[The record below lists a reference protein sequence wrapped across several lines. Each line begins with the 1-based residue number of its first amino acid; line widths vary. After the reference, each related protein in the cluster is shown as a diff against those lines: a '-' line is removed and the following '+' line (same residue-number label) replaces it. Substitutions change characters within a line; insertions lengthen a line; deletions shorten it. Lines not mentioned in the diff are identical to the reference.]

1 MNVKPLF
8 SRVSSAAIAI
18 AIVAGT
24 APAIAAA
31 AAPAAQQ
38 ASANAWGIPVT
49 DVTPDPA
56 IRYGTLPNGMKYAI
70 MHNGVPKG
78 GAAVRLRFEFGS
90 IGESDKEQGLA
101 HFIEHM
107 AFNGS
112 THVPEGDM
120 VKILERQGLK
130 FGPDTNAQT
139 GFDSTTYMLDLP
151 STDAEHLDTSLML
164 MREVASEIKFDKG
177 ALDRERGV
185 IEGER
190 RFRET
195 APLHLAIDE
204 LQFNAPNTPYGK
216 RLPIGT
222 TEVINS
228 VTPEAIKDLYH
239 RYYRPENATLIFVG
253 DADPAVIEAKI
264 KEHFG
269 SWAGVGPAGAKLPR
283 GTVDLKRPAD
293 FDTFV
298 DPSIPSIVQLTSYRP
313 WEDPQDTKA
322 ERKNEV
328 VRQLAM
334 AMFNRRIDRIAHAP
348 DSVILGGGMSL
359 DKTRDAAV
367 ASVAGVVAKDGH
379 WKDAV
384 GIADQELRR
393 AIQYGFLQSE
403 LDLART
409 NLTSQLAREAEQADS
424 RKSAS
429 IAQEI
434 VSDLDGHDLITSP
447 AWDAK
452 FVAEVAPRVTLAEV
466 DKEFQKLWSGS
477 ARLVHVSAKEALSD
491 EQVAA
496 AVGASSKLAVAKP
509 ADEQVK
515 AFAYDN
521 LGAAGTIAQ
530 DSRIA
535 DLGVRTIRF
544 ANNVRLNIKKTDFEP
559 GKVSF
564 LVRMTGGTLAMPKDE
579 PGLGALIANMSAL
592 AGTKKHN
599 FEDLKTLT
607 AGKQITA
614 GFSVGEDAFETAGAT
629 TAADLPLQ
637 MKITA
642 AYMTDPGYR
651 TEAASQWAT
660 VVPLFDK
667 QISAQPLQLLNVRL
681 PYLLTG
687 HDARFGLPPA
697 SDLIQRNLNEF
708 KAVYAPASATAPIEI
723 TIVGDVD
730 EKAAVDAI
738 AKSFGA
744 LPKRQLKAADYSA
757 ARKMQWTAAA
767 TPLTLKHTGE
777 ADQAVVGAVWRT
789 DDDKDFRTEIG
800 LTMVSNV
807 LDLMLTDSVREQ
819 LGASYGASVDSTM
832 SSDYT
837 HYGYLVADAVVSPTK
852 ADVVDKAIAEAAAT
866 LRDKQIDKDTL
877 ERALNPELEKAQ
889 RNLRENGYWLAALQ
903 AAQSEPDRLDRV
915 RKRIEILKS
924 ITPADIQ
931 KLAQTYLTPDR
942 MNRLRVTSEKT
953 LAAK

>member
-1 MNVKPLF
+1 VKFKPLF

-24 APAIAAA
+24 APAIAAT
-31 AAPAAQQ
+31 APSAQT
-38 ASANAWGIPVT
+38 SVNGWGIPLT

-70 MHNGVPKG
+70 MHNAVPKG
-78 GAAVRLRFEFGS
+78 NAAVRLRFEFGS

-151 STDAEHLDTSLML
+151 STDAEHLDTAFML
-164 MREVASEIKFDKG
+164 MREVASEISFDKG

-195 APLHLAIDE
+195 AQLHLAVDG
-204 LQFNAPNTPYGK
+204 LKFNAPDTPYGN

-239 RYYRPENATLIFVG
+239 RYYRPENATLVFVG

-264 KEHFG
+264 KEKFA
-269 SWAGVGPAGAKLPR
+269 SWKGVGPAGAKLPR
-283 GTVDLKRPAD
+283 GTIDLKRPAD

-298 DPSIPSIVQLTSYRP
+298 DPSIPSIVQLSSYRA
-313 WEDPQDTKA
+313 WEDPLDTRA
-322 ERKNEV
+322 ERRNEV

-334 AMFNRRIDRIAHAP
+334 AMFNRRIERIANAP
-348 DSVILGGGMSL
+348 NSVILGGGMSL
-359 DKTRDAAV
+359 DKTKDAGI
-367 ASVAGVVAKDGH
+367 ASTIGVVVKDGH

-393 AIQYGFLQSE
+393 ALQYGFLQSE

-409 NLTSQLAREAEQADS
+409 NLTSKLQRDAEQADA

-434 VSDLDGHDLITSP
+434 VNEADEKDFITSP
-447 AWDAK
+447 AWDSK
-452 FVAEVAPRVTLAEV
+452 FVADVAPKVTLAEV
-466 DKEFQKLWSGS
+466 DKAFRTLWSGS
-477 ARLVHVSAKEALSD
+477 PQLVHVSAKEAVTD

-496 AVGASSKLAVAKP
+496 AVGASGKLAVAKP
-509 ADEQVK
+509 VDEQVK

-521 LGAAGTIAQ
+521 LGMPGTIAA

-544 ANNVRLNIKKTDFEP
+544 ANNVKLNIKKTDFEP

-564 LVRMTGGTLAMPKDE
+564 LVRMAGGTLAMPKDE
-579 PGLGALIANMSAL
+579 PGLGALIANRSAL
-592 AGTKKHN
+592 AGTGKHN

-607 AGKQITA
+607 TGKQITA

-637 MKITA
+637 MKVTA

-651 TEAASQWAT
+651 AEAASQWAT

-667 QISAQPLQLLNVRL
+667 QIEAQPSQLLNARL

-697 SDLIQRNLNEF
+697 SELIKRNLDEF
-708 KAVYAPASATAPIEI
+708 KSVYSPVSATAPIEI

-730 EKAAVDAI
+730 EKAAIDAV

-744 LPKRQLKAADYSA
+744 LPKRELKAPDYSA
-757 ARKMQWTAAA
+757 ARKVDWAA
-767 TPLTLKHTGE
+767 TSAPITLTHTGE

-789 DDDKDFRTEIG
+789 DDDKDFRTEVG
-800 LTMVSNV
+800 LDMVGNV

-819 LGASYGASVDSTM
+819 LGASYGASVGSSM

-837 HYGYLVADAVVSPTK
+837 GFGFLVANAVVSPTK
-852 ADVVDKAIAEAAAT
+852 ADVVDKAIADAVAS
-866 LRDKQIDKDTL
+866 LREKPIDKDTL

-889 RNLRENGYWLAALQ
+889 QNLRQNNYWLAALQ
-903 AAQSEPDRLDRV
+903 VAQSEPERLDRI
-915 RKRIEILKS
+915 RNRIAILKS

-931 KLAQTYLTPDR
+931 KLAQTYLTPER
-942 MNRLRVTSEKT
+942 MTRLRVTAEKT
-953 LAAK
+953 IASK

>member
-1 MNVKPLF
+1 MNARSLF

-18 AIVAGT
+18 AIVAGATPAIGAT
-24 APAIAAA
+24 APAAKAAV
-31 AAPAAQQ
+31 
-38 ASANAWGIPVT
+38 SAWGIPLT

-56 IRYGTLPNGMKYAI
+56 IRYGALPNGLKYAI
-70 MHNGVPKG
+70 MHNSVPKG
-78 GAAVRLRFEFGS
+78 AAAVRLRFEFGS
-90 IGESDKEQGLA
+90 IGESDKELGLA

-130 FGPDTNAQT
+130 FGPDTNAVT

-151 STDAEHLDTSLML
+151 STDTDHLDTAFML
-164 MREVASEIKFDKG
+164 MREVASEITFDKG

-195 APLHLAIDE
+195 AQLHLAVDG
-204 LQFNAPNTPYGK
+204 LKFNAPNTPYGN

-222 TEVINS
+222 SEVINS
-228 VTPEAIKDLYH
+228 VTPETIKDLYH
-239 RYYRPENATLIFVG
+239 RYYRPENATLVFVG

-264 KEHFG
+264 KEKFS

-283 GTVDLKRPAD
+283 GTIDLKRAAD

-298 DPSIPSIVQLTSYRP
+298 DPSIPSIVQVTSYRP
-313 WEDPQDTKA
+313 WEDPQDTRA
-322 ERKNEV
+322 ERRNEV

-334 AMFNRRIDRIAHAP
+334 AVFNRRIERIANSP

-359 DKTRDAAV
+359 DKTKEAGI
-367 ASVAGVVAKDGH
+367 ASVTGVVAKDGH

-393 AIQYGFLQSE
+393 ALQYGFLQSE
-403 LDLART
+403 LDLAKT
-409 NLTSQLAREAEQADS
+409 NLTSKLARDAEQANS
-424 RKSAS
+424 RKSAA

-434 VSDLDGHDLITSP
+434 VAELDGHDVITSP

-452 FVAEVAPRVTLAEV
+452 FVAETAPKVTLAEV
-466 DKEFQKLWSGS
+466 DQEFRRLWSGS
-477 ARLVHVSAKEALSD
+477 ARLVHVSAKEAVTD
-491 EQVAA
+491 EQVASA
-496 AVGASSKLAVAKP
+496 LDASAKLAVAKP
-509 ADEQVK
+509 ADEEVK

-521 LGAAGTIAQ
+521 LGPAGTIAE

-535 DLGVRTIRF
+535 DLDVRTIRF

-564 LVRMTGGTLAMPKDE
+564 LVRMAGGTLAMPKDE

-607 AGKQITA
+607 TGKQITA

-637 MKITA
+637 MKVTA

-651 TEAASQWAT
+651 VEAASQWAT

-667 QISAQPLQLLNVRL
+667 QVSAQPLQLLNARL

-697 SDLIQRNLNEF
+697 SELIKRNLDEF
-708 KAVYAPASATAPIEI
+708 KSVYSPASASAPIEI

-730 EKAAVDAI
+730 EKAAIDAV

-744 LPKRQLKAADYSA
+744 LPKRDLNAPDYSA
-757 ARKMQWTAAA
+757 ARNVKWAASSA
-767 TPLTLKHTGE
+767 PLTLTHTGE

-800 LTMVSNV
+800 LDMVGNV

-819 LGASYGASVDSTM
+819 LGASYGASVGSTM

-837 HYGYLVADAVVSPTK
+837 GFGYVVADAVVSPTK
-852 ADVVDKAIAEAAAT
+852 ADVVDKAIADAVAS
-866 LRDKQIDKDTL
+866 LRDKQIDKDMLT
-877 ERALNPELEKAQ
+877 RALNPELEKAQ
-889 RNLRENGYWLAALQ
+889 QNLRQNNYWLAALQ
-903 AAQSEPDRLDRV
+903 VAQSEPDRLDRI

-931 KLAQTYLTPDR
+931 KLARTYLTPDR
-942 MNRLRVTSEKT
+942 MTRLRVTAEKT
-953 LAAK
+953 IASK

>member
-1 MNVKPLF
+1 MTVKPLL
-8 SRVSSAAIAI
+8 SRVSSAAVAI
-18 AIVAGT
+18 AIIAGSV
-24 APAIAAA
+24 PAIAAT
-31 AAPAAQQ
+31 APAAKQ
-38 ASANAWGIPVT
+38 SVDVWGNPVT
-49 DVTPDPA
+49 DVTPDQA
-56 IRYGTLPNGMKYAI
+56 IRYGKLPNGMKYAI
-70 MHNGVPKG
+70 MHNAVPKG

-90 IGESDKEQGLA
+90 IGETDKERGLA

-107 AFNGS
+107 AFNGT

-151 STDAEHLDTSLML
+151 STDSEHVDTAMML
-164 MREVASEIKFDKG
+164 MREVASEIIFDKG

-190 RFRET
+190 RSRES
-195 APLHLAIDE
+195 PQLRLAVDA
-204 LQFNAPNTPYGK
+204 LQFNGPNTPYGN

-222 TEVINS
+222 TEVIDS
-228 VTPEAIKDLYH
+228 VTPQTIKDLYH

-264 KEHFG
+264 KEKFG

-283 GTVDLKRPAD
+283 GTIDLKRAAD

-298 DPSIPSIVQLTSYRP
+298 DPAIPSLVQLTSYRP

-322 ERKNEV
+322 ERRNEA
-328 VRQLAM
+328 VRQLAI
-334 AMFNRRIDRIAHAP
+334 AMFNRRLERIANKP

-359 DKTRDAAV
+359 DSTKDAAL
-367 ASVAGVVAKDGH
+367 ASAIGMVAKDGH
-379 WKDAV
+379 WKDAL

-393 AIQYGFLQSE
+393 ALQYGFLQSE

-409 NLTSQLAREAEQADS
+409 NLTSQLSRAAEQADS
-424 RKSAS
+424 RKSAA
-429 IAQEI
+429 IAGAI
-434 VSDLDGHDLITSP
+434 VAELDGHDIITSP

-452 FVAEVAPRVTLAEV
+452 FVGDVAPHITLAEV
-466 DKEFQKLWSGS
+466 NKEFQRLWSGS
-477 ARLVHVSAKEALSD
+477 PQLVHVSAKETVTD
-491 EQVAA
+491 EQVASA
-496 AVGASSKLAVAKP
+496 FGASTKIAVAKP
-509 ADEQVK
+509 ADEAVK

-521 LGAAGTIAQ
+521 LGPAGTIAE
-530 DSRIA
+530 DSKIA

-564 LVRMTGGTLAMPKDE
+564 VVRMAGGTLVMPKDE
-579 PGLGALIANMSAL
+579 PGLGAMIANMSAL
-592 AGTKKHN
+592 AGTKKHGL
-599 FEDLKTLT
+599 EDLKTLT
-607 AGKQITA
+607 SGKQITA
-614 GFSVGEDAFETAGAT
+614 GFAVGEDAFQAAGAT
-629 TAADLPLQ
+629 TAADLPMQ
-637 MKITA
+637 MKVTA

-651 TEAASQWAT
+651 AEAASQWAT

-667 QISAQPLQLLNVRL
+667 QVSAQPLQLLNARL
-681 PYLLTG
+681 PYLITG

-730 EKAAVDAI
+730 EKAAVDAV

-744 LPKRQLKAADYSA
+744 LPKRDLKAPDYTD
-757 ARKMQWTAAA
+757 ARKVKWAAA
-767 TPLTLKHTGE
+767 AAPITLTHTGE
-777 ADQAVVGAVWRT
+777 ADQAVVGSVWRT
-789 DDDKDFRTEIG
+789 DDDKDFRTELG
-800 LTMVSNV
+800 LAMVSNV
-807 LDLMLTDSVREQ
+807 LELMLTDSVREQ

-837 HYGYLVADAVVSPTK
+837 GFGYVLADAVVSPTK
-852 ADVVDKAIAEAAAT
+852 ADIVDKAIADAVES
-866 LRDKQIDKDTL
+866 LRNKPIDKDML
-877 ERALNPELEKAQ
+877 ARALNPELEKAR

-903 AAQSEPDRLDRV
+903 VAQTEPDRLDRV
-915 RKRIEILKS
+915 RKRIDILQS
-924 ITPADIQ
+924 ITAADVQ

-942 MNRLRVTSEKT
+942 MTRLRVTSQK

>member
-1 MNVKPLF
+1 MNFKPLF

-18 AIVAGT
+18 ALVAGT

-31 AAPAAQQ
+31 APSAQ
-38 ASANAWGIPVT
+38 ASVNGWGIPLT

-70 MHNGVPKG
+70 MHNAVPKG
-78 GAAVRLRFEFGS
+78 SAAVRLRFEFGS
-90 IGESDKEQGLA
+90 IGETDKEQGLA

-139 GFDSTTYMLDLP
+139 SFDATTYMLDLP
-151 STDAEHLDTSLML
+151 STDTEHLDTALML
-164 MREVASEIKFDKG
+164 MREVASEITFDKG

-195 APLHLAIDE
+195 AQLHLAVDT
-204 LQFNAPNTPYGK
+204 LQFAGPNTPYGK

-228 VTPEAIKDLYH
+228 VTPETIKDLYH

-253 DADPAVIEAKI
+253 DADPVVIEAKI
-264 KEHFG
+264 KEKFS
-269 SWAGVGPAGAKLPR
+269 SWKGVGPAGAKLPR
-283 GTVDLKRPAD
+283 GTIDLKRPAD

-313 WEDPQDTKA
+313 WEDPQDTQA
-322 ERKNEV
+322 ERKTEV

-334 AMFNRRIDRIAHAP
+334 AMFNRRIERIANAP

-359 DKTRDAAV
+359 DKTKDAAI
-367 ASVAGVVAKDGH
+367 ASAIGVVAKDGH

-393 AIQYGFLQSE
+393 ALQYGFLQSE
-403 LDLART
+403 LDVART
-409 NLTSQLAREAEQADS
+409 NLTSKLERDAQQANA

-429 IAQEI
+429 IAAEI
-434 VSDLDGHDLITSP
+434 VSELDGHDFVTSP
-447 AWDAK
+447 AWDSK
-452 FVAEVAPRVTLAEV
+452 FVAGVAPAITLAEV
-466 DKEFQKLWSGS
+466 DKEFRTLWSGS
-477 ARLVHVSAKEALSD
+477 PELVHVSAKEAVSD

-496 AVGASSKLAVAKP
+496 ALGASSKLAVAKP
-509 ADEQVK
+509 ADEQAL
-515 AFAYDN
+515 AFGYDN
-521 LGAAGTIAQ
+521 LGTPGTIAA
-530 DSRIA
+530 DTRIA

-544 ANNVRLNIKKTDFEP
+544 ANNVKLNIKKTDFEP

-564 LVRMTGGTLAMPKDE
+564 LVRMAGGTLAMPKDE

-592 AGTKKHN
+592 AGTRKHN

-607 AGKQITA
+607 TGKQITA

-637 MKITA
+637 MKVTA

-651 TEAASQWAT
+651 AEAGSQWAT

-667 QISAQPLQLLNVRL
+667 QIEAQPSQLLSARL

-697 SDLIQRNLNEF
+697 SDLIKRNLDEF
-708 KAVYAPASATAPIEI
+708 KAVYSPASATAPIEI

-730 EKAAVDAI
+730 EKAAVDAV
-738 AKSFGA
+738 ARSFGA
-744 LPKRQLKAADYSA
+744 LPRRDLKAPDYAA
-757 ARKMQWTAAA
+757 ARKVDWAASSA
-767 TPLTLKHTGE
+767 PITLTHTGE

-800 LTMVSNV
+800 LDMVGNV

-819 LGASYGASVDSTM
+819 LGASYGASVGSNM

-837 HYGYLVADAVVSPTK
+837 GFGYVVADAVVSPTK
-852 ADVVDKAIAEAAAT
+852 ADVVDKAIADAAAS

-889 RNLRENGYWLAALQ
+889 RNLRENSYWLAALQ
-903 AAQSEPDRLDRV
+903 VAQSEPGRLDRI
-915 RKRIEILKS
+915 RNRIEILKS

-931 KLAQTYLTPDR
+931 KLAQTYLTPER
-942 MNRLRVTSEKT
+942 MTRLRVTAEKKI
-953 LAAK
+953 AAK

>member
-1 MNVKPLF
+1 MIVKSLF

-24 APAIAAA
+24 APALAA
-31 AAPAAQQ
+31 AAPAAKD
-38 ASANAWGIPVT
+38 AVSAWGTPLT

-56 IRYGTLPNGMKYAI
+56 IKYGVLPNGMKYAI
-70 MHNGVPKG
+70 MRNAVPKG
-78 GAAVRLRFEFGS
+78 NAAVRLRFEFGS
-90 IGESDKEQGLA
+90 IAESDKEQGLA

-151 STDAEHLDTSLML
+151 STDTEHLDTAMML
-164 MREVASEIKFDKG
+164 MREVASEITFDKG

-195 APLHLAIDE
+195 AQLHLAVDD
-204 LQFNAPNTPYGK
+204 LKFNGPNTPYGN

-228 VTPEAIKDLYH
+228 VTPETIKDLYH

-264 KEHFG
+264 KDKFT
-269 SWAGVGPAGAKLPR
+269 SWKGVGEPGAKLPR
-283 GTVDLKRPAD
+283 GSIDLKRAAA

-298 DPSIPSIVQLTSYRP
+298 DPSIPSIVELTSYRA
-313 WEDPQDTKA
+313 WEDPADTRA
-322 ERKNEV
+322 ERRNQA
-328 VRQLAM
+328 VRQLAA
-334 AMFNRRIDRIAHAP
+334 AMFNRRIEKISNKP

-359 DKTRDAAV
+359 SDTKDAAL
-367 ASVAGVVAKDGH
+367 SSSIGVIAKDGH
-379 WKDAV
+379 WKDAI

-393 AIQYGFLQSE
+393 ALQYGFLQSE
-403 LDLART
+403 LDLQKT
-409 NLTSQLAREAEQADS
+409 NLTSQLARAAEQADS

-429 IAQEI
+429 IAAEI
-434 VSDLDGHDLITSP
+434 VAELDGHDFITTP

-452 FVAEVAPRVTLAEV
+452 FMAETAPSITLAEV
-466 DKEFQKLWSGS
+466 DQEFKKLWSGS
-477 ARLVHVSAKEALSD
+477 PQLVHVSAKEPVTD
-491 EQVAA
+491 QQVAEA
-496 AVGASSKLAVAKP
+496 LGASTKLAVAKP
-509 ADEQVK
+509 ADDKVA

-521 LGAAGTIAQ
+521 LGPTGTIAE
-530 DSRIA
+530 DTHIS

-559 GKVSF
+559 GKVTF
-564 LVRMTGGTLAMPKDE
+564 LVRMSGGSLVMPKDE

-592 AGTKKHN
+592 AGTKKHD
-599 FEDLKTLT
+599 FEDLRTLT
-607 AGKQITA
+607 SGKQITP
-614 GFSVGEDAFETAGAT
+614 GFSVGDDAFETAGTT

-637 MKITA
+637 MKVTA

-651 TEAASQWAT
+651 AEAGSQWAS

-667 QISAQPLQLLNVRL
+667 QISAQPAQLLSVRL

-687 HDARFGLPPA
+687 HDARFGLPPEG
-697 SDLIQRNLNEF
+697 DLIKRNLNEF
-708 KAVYAPASATAPIEI
+708 KSVYAQASATAPIEI

-730 EKAAVDAI
+730 EKAAVEAV

-744 LPKRQLKAADYSA
+744 LPKRDLKAPDYAA
-757 ARKMQWTAAA
+757 ARKVAWAPGSG
-767 TPLTLKHTGE
+767 PLTLTHTGE

-789 DDDKDFRTEIG
+789 DDDKDFRTEVG
-800 LTMVSNV
+800 LAMVSNV
-807 LDLMLTDSVREQ
+807 LDLMLTDSVREK

-832 SSDYT
+832 SSEYT
-837 HYGYLVADAVVSPTK
+837 NFGYLVADAVVSPTK
-852 ADVVDKAIAEAAAT
+852 ADIVDKAIADAVES
-866 LRDKQIDKDTL
+866 LRTKQIDKDMLT
-877 ERALNPELEKAQ
+877 RALNPELEKAR
-889 RNLRENGYWLAALQ
+889 RNLRENSYWLMALQ
-903 AAQSEPDRLDRV
+903 VAQSEPDRLDRV
-915 RKRIEILKS
+915 RKRIEILQS
-924 ITPADIQ
+924 VTPADIQ
-931 KLAQTYLTPDR
+931 KLAQTYLAPDR
-942 MNRLRVTSEKT
+942 MTRLRVTSQK
-953 LAAK
+953 LASK

>member
-78 GAAVRLRFEFGS
+78 SAAVRLRFEFGS

-521 LGAAGTIAQ
+521 LGTAGTIAE

-744 LPKRQLKAADYSA
+744 LPKRRAEGGRLFRGPQDAVDGRRHSADPEAYGRGRPGGGRRRVADRRRQGFPHGDRADDGQQRPRPDADGLGPRA
-757 ARKMQWTAAA
+757 ARRLLWRVGRFDHVVRLH
-767 TPLTLKHTGE
+767 PLRLSRRRRGRF
-777 ADQAVVGAVWRT
+777 ADQGRRGREGDRRSRREASRQADRQ
-789 DDDKDFRTEIG
+789 G
-800 LTMVSNV
+800 L
-807 LDLMLTDSVREQ
+807 
-819 LGASYGASVDSTM
+819 
-832 SSDYT
+832 
-837 HYGYLVADAVVSPTK
+837 AD
-852 ADVVDKAIAEAAAT
+852 
-866 LRDKQIDKDTL
+866 
-877 ERALNPELEKAQ
+877 RALNPSSRSAAHPS
-889 RNLRENGYWLAALQ
+889 RERLLAGRAPGRAVRARPSRPHPQ
-903 AAQSEPDRLDRV
+903 ADRDPQVDHSGGHPEARADLPDAG
-915 RKRIEILKS
+915 
-924 ITPADIQ
+924 P
-931 KLAQTYLTPDR
+931 
-942 MNRLRVTSEKT
+942 MNRL
-953 LAAK
+953 A

>member
-1 MNVKPLF
+1 MNSKSLF
-8 SRVSSAAIAI
+8 SRVSSAAVAIAI
-18 AIVAGT
+18 AAAS

-31 AAPAAQQ
+31 APP
-38 ASANAWGIPVT
+38 ASASVNGWGIALT

-56 IRYGTLPNGMKYAI
+56 IRYGALPNGMKYAI
-70 MHNGVPKG
+70 MRNAVPKG
-78 GAAVRLRFEFGS
+78 NAAVRLRFEFGS
-90 IGESDKEQGLA
+90 IAESDKEQGLA

-112 THVPEGDM
+112 THVPEGEM

-151 STDAEHLDTSLML
+151 NTDTDHLDTALML
-164 MREVASEIKFDKG
+164 MREVASEITFDKG

-195 APLHLAIDE
+195 AQLHLAIDT
-204 LQFNAPNTPYGK
+204 LQFDAPNTPYGK

-228 VTPEAIKDLYH
+228 VTPETIKDLYH

-253 DADPAVIEAKI
+253 DADPAVVEAKI
-264 KEHFG
+264 KERFG
-269 SWAGVGPAGAKLPR
+269 SWTGVGHAGAKLPR
-283 GTVDLKRPAD
+283 GTVDLKRAAD

-298 DPSIPSIVQLTSYRP
+298 DPSIPSIVQLSSYRP
-313 WEDPQDTKA
+313 WEDPQDTQA

-334 AMFNRRIDRIAHAP
+334 AMFNRRIERIANAP

-359 DKTRDAAV
+359 DKTKDAAL
-367 ASVAGVVAKDGH
+367 ASEVGVVAKDGH

-393 AIQYGFLQSE
+393 ALQFGFLQSE

-409 NLTSQLAREAEQADS
+409 NLTSKLKRDAEQADA
-424 RKSAS
+424 RKSAA

-434 VSDLDGHDLITSP
+434 VSELDGHDFITSP

-452 FVAEVAPRVTLAEV
+452 FVAEVAPKVTLADV
-466 DKEFQKLWSGS
+466 DKAFKQLWSGS
-477 ARLVHVSAKEALSD
+477 PQLVHVSAKEAVTD

-496 AVGASSKLAVAKP
+496 ALGASAKLAVAKP

-521 LGAAGTIAQ
+521 LGTAGTIAA

-544 ANNVRLNIKKTDFEP
+544 ANNVKLNIKKTDFEP

-564 LVRMTGGTLAMPKDE
+564 LVRMAGGTLAMPKDE

-592 AGTKKHN
+592 AGTGKHN
-599 FEDLKTLT
+599 FEDLKTIT

-614 GFSVGEDAFETAGAT
+614 GFSVAEDAFETAGAT

-637 MKITA
+637 MKVTA

-651 TEAASQWAT
+651 AEAGSQWAT

-667 QISAQPLQLLNVRL
+667 QIEAQPSQLLNARL

-697 SDLIQRNLNEF
+697 SDLLKRNLGEF
-708 KAVYAPASATAPIEI
+708 KSVYAAASATAPIEI

-730 EKAAVDAI
+730 EKAAIDAV

-744 LPKRQLKAADYSA
+744 LPKRDLKAPEYAA
-757 ARKMQWTAAA
+757 ARKVDWAASS
-767 TPLTLKHTGE
+767 TPLTLTHTGE
-777 ADQAVVGAVWRT
+777 ADQAIVGAVWRT
-789 DDDKDFRTEIG
+789 DDDKDFRTEVG
-800 LTMVSNV
+800 LDMVGNV

-819 LGASYGASVDSTM
+819 LGASYGASVGSTM
-832 SSDYT
+832 SSDYDDF
-837 HYGYLVADAVVSPTK
+837 GYVVADAVVSPTK
-852 ADVVDKAIAEAAAT
+852 ADVVDKAIADAVAS
-866 LRDKQIDKDTL
+866 LRNKQIDKDTL

-889 RNLRENGYWLAALQ
+889 RNLRENSYWLAALQ
-903 AAQSEPDRLDRV
+903 VAQSEPDRLDRV

-924 ITPADIQ
+924 VTPADIQ
-931 KLAQTYLTPDR
+931 KLAQTYLTPER
-942 MNRLRVTSEKT
+942 MTRLRVTAEKKI
-953 LAAK
+953 AAK

>member
-1 MNVKPLF
+1 MIFTSLF
-8 SRVSSAAIAI
+8 SRASSAAIAI
-18 AIVAGT
+18 AIVAGS
-24 APAIAAA
+24 APSIAA
-31 AAPAAQQ
+31 AAPATTQ
-38 ASANAWGIPVT
+38 ASDAWGNPVT

-56 IRYGTLPNGMKYAI
+56 IRYGKLPNGMKYAI
-70 MHNGVPKG
+70 MRNAVPKG
-78 GAAVRLRFEFGS
+78 NAAVRLRFEFGS
-90 IGESDKEQGLA
+90 IAESDKERGLA

-107 AFNGS
+107 AFNGT

-151 STDAEHLDTSLML
+151 STDTEHLDTAMML
-164 MREVASEIKFDKG
+164 MREVASEIIFDKG

-195 APLHLAIDE
+195 PQLHLAVDT
-204 LQFNAPNTPYGK
+204 LQFSGPNTPYGN

-228 VTPEAIKDLYH
+228 VTPETIKDLYH

-264 KEHFG
+264 KERFS

-283 GTVDLKRPAD
+283 GTIDLKRAAD

-298 DPSIPSIVQLTSYRP
+298 DPAIPSIVQLTSFRP

-322 ERKNEV
+322 QRRTDA

-334 AMFNRRIDRIAHAP
+334 AMFNRRLERIANKP

-359 DKTRDAAV
+359 DSTKDAAL
-367 ASVAGVVAKDGH
+367 ASAIGVVAKDGH

-393 AIQYGFLQSE
+393 ALQYGFLQSE
-403 LDLART
+403 LDLAKT
-409 NLTSQLAREAEQADS
+409 NLTSQLARAAEQTDS
-424 RKSAS
+424 RKSA
-429 IAQEI
+429 ALAGAI
-434 VSDLDGHDLITSP
+434 VAELDGHDVITSP
-447 AWDAK
+447 AWDSK
-452 FVAEVAPRVTLAEV
+452 FIADTAPGITLAEV
-466 DKEFQKLWSGS
+466 DKEFQKLWAGS
-477 ARLVHVSAKEALSD
+477 PQLVHVSAKEPVSD

-496 AVGASSKLAVAKP
+496 AFGASTKLAVAKP
-509 ADEQVK
+509 ADNAVT

-521 LGAAGTIAQ
+521 LGPVGTIAE

-535 DLGVRTIRF
+535 DLDLRTIRF

-559 GKVSF
+559 GKIAFV
-564 LVRMTGGTLAMPKDE
+564 VRMSGGTLVMPKDE
-579 PGLGALIANMSAL
+579 PGLGAMIANMSAL

-607 AGKQITA
+607 SGKQITA
-614 GFSVGEDAFETAGAT
+614 GFAVGEDAFQAAGAT
-629 TAADLPLQ
+629 TAADLPMQ
-637 MKITA
+637 MKVTA

-651 TEAASQWAT
+651 AEAGSQWAT

-667 QISAQPLQLLNVRL
+667 QVSAQPLQLLNARL

-730 EKAAVDAI
+730 EKAAIDAI

-744 LPKRQLKAADYSA
+744 LPKRDLKAPDYTD
-757 ARKMQWTAAA
+757 ARKVKWAAA
-767 TPLTLKHTGE
+767 STPITLTHTGE

-789 DDDKDFRTEIG
+789 DDDKDFRTEVG
-800 LTMVSNV
+800 MAMVSNV

-819 LGASYGASVDSTM
+819 LGASYGASVGSSM

-837 HYGYLVADAVVSPTK
+837 NFGFLIADAVVSPTK
-852 ADVVDKAIAEAAAT
+852 ADVVDKAIADAVES
-866 LRDKQIDKDTL
+866 LRNKQIDKDTL
-877 ERALNPELEKAQ
+877 ERALNPELEKAR
-889 RNLRENGYWLAALQ
+889 RNLRENSYWLGALQ
-903 AAQSEPDRLDRV
+903 VAQSEPERLDRV
-915 RKRIEILKS
+915 RKRMDILKS

-931 KLAQTYLTPDR
+931 KLAQTYLTADR
-942 MNRLRVTSEKT
+942 MTRLRVTSQK